1 MPNRP
6 TETLNGAEE
15 GNGSKYIHRKE
26 KKKGYEDRQS
36 FLLLLLQLGED
47 DESFRS
53 GEGERLRS
61 HSAMRLEAV
70 RWSLDGASLVMVGQ
84 GMPSVMLGSGAAEL
98 GFHSPKLEMGRQRIT
113 RLS

>member
-1 MPNRP
+1 M
-6 TETLNGAEE
+6 
-15 GNGSKYIHRKE
+15 
-26 KKKGYEDRQS
+26 
-36 FLLLLLQLGED
+36 LLLLRLDED
-47 DESFRS
+47 EESFRS

-70 RWSLDGASLVMVGQ
+70 RCSLDGASLVIVGQ

-98 GFHSPKLEMGRQRIT
+98 GFHSPKLETERQRIT